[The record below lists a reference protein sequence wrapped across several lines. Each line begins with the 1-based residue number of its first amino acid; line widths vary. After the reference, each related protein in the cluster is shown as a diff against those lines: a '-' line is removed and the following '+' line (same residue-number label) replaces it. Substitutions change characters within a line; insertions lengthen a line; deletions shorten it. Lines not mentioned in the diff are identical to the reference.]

1 VAHFLSG
8 IKESIC
14 GGGGAVTMQRQL
26 TELYQAIKL
35 LMDETCQA
43 QDQRLKVLLASLEYR
58 ARQCKQV
65 LEERLGVRN

>member
-1 VAHFLSG
+1 
-8 IKESIC
+8 
-14 GGGGAVTMQRQL
+14 MQRQL